1 MPYTVVIVGR
11 PNVGKSTLFNRLV
24 GRRLALVHD
33 TPGVT
38 RDWREG
44 EATLAGFS
52 FRVIDTAGL
61 EEGRKDALEARVKG
75 RTKRAL
81 AEADLILMMVDA
93 RAGVTPLDEHFAGWI
108 RAAAK
113 PTLLIA
119 NKSEGRAADAGFYEA
134 YALGFGEPIAISAE
148 HGVGLG
154 ELYAAIVA
162 QHEKSGVPGGEATA
176 PAGDARI
183 EIAIV
188 GRPNVGKSTLINRLL
203 GEDRQLTGPEP
214 GTTRDAIAIDWEY
227 DGRPLRLVD
236 TAGIRRRAKFAGT
249 VEQLA
254 VDDSERA
261 IKKAG
266 VVILVLDAREMLH
279 RHDLRIAEIAIEEG
293 RALVIAANKWDLVS
307 DRNRAFRDLKE
318 RIETSLPQVRG
329 LPAVTISATAG
340 EGLDK
345 LMTAAFRVHERW
357 RREIPTGALN
367 RWLEGA
373 LAGHAP
379 PMAGGRRI
387 KFRYMTQTATRPPTF
402 ALFTNLSAGKVPE
415 SYLRYLAHGLRD
427 AFDLDGVPIR
437 IRVRYSKNPFTPRK

>member
-1 MPYTVVIVGR
+1 MPFTVVIVGR

-44 EATLAGFS
+44 VAVFGDAPI
-52 FRVIDTAGL
+52 RVIDTAGL
-61 EEGRKDALEARVKG
+61 EEGRQGGFEARVKSQ
-75 RTKRAL
+75 TERAL
-81 AEADLILMMVDA
+81 AEADLVLMVVDA

-113 PTLLIA
+113 PTLLVA
-119 NKSEGRAADAGFYEA
+119 NKTEAKAADAGFYDA
-134 YALGFGEPIAISAE
+134 YSLGLGDPIAISAE
-148 HGVGLG
+148 HGLGLG
-154 ELYAAIVA
+154 ELYEQIALAREALGAA
-162 QHEKSGVPGGEATA
+162 EEAA
-176 PAGDARI
+176 PAPSGRI

-203 GEDRQLTGPEP
+203 GQDRQLTGPEP
-214 GTTRDAIAIDWEY
+214 GTTRDAIAIDWDY
-227 DGRPLRLVD
+227 DGRALRLVD
-236 TAGIRRRAKFAGT
+236 TAGIRRRAKFAET

-261 IKKAG
+261 IKKAAA
-266 VVILVLDAREMLH
+266 VILVLDAREMLH

-307 DRNRAFRDLKE
+307 DRNAAVRELRE
-318 RIETSLPQVRG
+318 RIEDSLPQVRG
-329 LPAVTISATAG
+329 LPSVTISAASG

-345 LMTAAFRVHERW
+345 LMGAVFRAHERW
-357 RREIPTGALN
+357 QREISTASLN

-373 LAGHAP
+373 LEGHAP
-379 PMAGGRRI
+379 PMVSGRRV
-387 KFRYMTQTATRPPTF
+387 KFRYMTQIATRPPTF
-402 ALFTNLSAGKVPE
+402 ALFTNLSVGKAPD
-415 SYLRYLAHGLRD
+415 SYLRYLTNGLRD
-427 AFDLDGVPIR
+427 TFDMDGVPIR
-437 IRVRYSKNPFTPRK
+437 LRVRRSKNPFAPK

>member
-24 GRRLALVHD
+24 GRRAALVHD
-33 TPGVT
+33 TPGLT

-44 EATLAGFS
+44 EASLGGLT
-52 FRVIDTAGL
+52 FRIIDTAGL
-61 EEGRKDALEARVKG
+61 EEGRNDGLEARVKEQ
-75 RTKRAL
+75 TDRAL
-81 AEADLILMMVDA
+81 AEADLILMVVDA
-93 RAGVTPLDEHFAGWI
+93 RAGITPLDEHFAGMI
-108 RAAAK
+108 RAVSK
-113 PTLLIA
+113 PTLLVA
-119 NKSEGRAADAGFYEA
+119 NKSEGRAGDAGFYEA
-134 YALGFGEPIAISAE
+134 YSLGLGDPVAISAE
-148 HGVGLG
+148 HALGLG
-154 ELYAAIVA
+154 DLYDAIAAE
-162 QHEKSGVPGGEATA
+162 HEKSGIFAEEAA
-176 PAGDARI
+176 PQPSGRI

-214 GTTRDAIAIDWEY
+214 GTTRDAIEIDWSY

-236 TAGIRRRAKFAGT
+236 TAGIRRRAKFGET

-261 IKKAG
+261 IRKAG

-293 RALVIAANKWDLVS
+293 RALVIAANKWDLVA
-307 DRNRAFRDLKE
+307 DRNQAMRDLKE

-329 LPAVTISATAG
+329 LPAVTISAASG

-345 LMTAAFRVHERW
+345 LMATVFRIHERW
-357 RREIPTGALN
+357 QKEITTGSLN

-373 LAGHAP
+373 LEGHAP
-379 PMAGGRRI
+379 PMVSGRRV
-387 KFRYMTQTATRPPTF
+387 KFRYMTQTAVRPPTF
-402 ALFTNLSAGKVPE
+402 ALFTNLSVGKAPD
-415 SYLRYLAHGLRD
+415 SYLRYLTNGLRD

-437 IRVRYSKNPFTPRK
+437 IRVRRSKNPFAPK

>member
-1 MPYTVVIVGR
+1 MPFTVVIVGR

-24 GRRLALVHD
+24 GRRAALVHD
-33 TPGVT
+33 TPGLT

-44 EATLAGFS
+44 EASLGGLS

-61 EEGRKDALEARVKG
+61 EEGRKDGLEARVKEQ
-75 RTKRAL
+75 TSRAL
-81 AEADLILMMVDA
+81 AEADLVLMVVDA
-93 RAGVTPLDEHFAGWI
+93 RAGITPLDEHFADLI
-108 RAAAK
+108 RAVSK
-113 PTLLIA
+113 PTLLVA
-119 NKSEGRAADAGFYEA
+119 NKSEGRAGDAGFYES
-134 YALGFGEPIAISAE
+134 YSLGLGDPIAISAE
-148 HGVGLG
+148 HALGLG
-154 ELYAAIVA
+154 DLYDAIAVE
-162 QHEKSGVPGGEATA
+162 HEKSGVVVEEAA
-176 PAGDARI
+176 PKPSGRI

-214 GTTRDAIAIDWEY
+214 GTTRDAIEIDWTY
-227 DGRPLRLVD
+227 DGRLLRLVD
-236 TAGIRRRAKFAGT
+236 TAGIRRRAKFGAA

-261 IKKAG
+261 IGKAG

-293 RALVIAANKWDLVS
+293 RALVIAANKWDLVA
-307 DRNRAFRDLKE
+307 DRNQAARELRE

-329 LPAVTISATAG
+329 LPAVTISAASG

-345 LMTAAFRVHERW
+345 LMEAVFRVHGRW
-357 RREIPTGALN
+357 QREITTGALN

-373 LAGHAP
+373 LEGHQP
-379 PMAGGRRI
+379 PMAGGRRV
-387 KFRYMTQTATRPPTF
+387 KFRYMTQTAARPPTF
-402 ALFTNLSAGKVPE
+402 ALFTNLSVGKAPD
-415 SYLRYLAHGLRD
+415 SYIRYLANGLRD

-437 IRVRYSKNPFTPRK
+437 IRVRRSKNPFAPK